1 MTLHLATDKNK
12 HLFDDTLEQMFDPV
26 RWKP

>member
-12 HLFDDTLEQMFDPV
+12 HLFDDTLEQMFDPA
-26 RWKP
+26 R